1 MDVQRNRCFADK
13 FPERQALR
21 KVAAPTSTATKR
33 QQQSSIGN
41 SYGVIFKERQ
51 MLRSTMVLF
60 DMTIERC
67 VLAISWFHRMRQF
80 T

>member
-1 MDVQRNRCFADK
+1 
-13 FPERQALR
+13 
-21 KVAAPTSTATKR
+21 
-33 QQQSSIGN
+33 
-41 SYGVIFKERQ
+41 

-67 VLAISWFHRMRQF
+67 VLAISCYHRMRQF